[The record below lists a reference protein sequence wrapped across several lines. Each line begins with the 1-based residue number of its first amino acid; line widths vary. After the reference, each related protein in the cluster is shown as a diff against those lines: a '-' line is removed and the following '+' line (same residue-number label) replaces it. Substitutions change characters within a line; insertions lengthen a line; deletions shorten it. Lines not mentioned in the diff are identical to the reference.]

1 MSLLVYFLKKEILTD
16 RNGKIGLGIKK
27 KRKGGGGG
35 RSGFLHANLLILLL
49 PKILGIP
56 KAGSIDF
63 VNVISFPTQREA
75 LSYKAQ

>member
-27 KRKGGGGG
+27 KERGGGV

-63 VNVISFPTQREA
+63 VNVFSFPTQREA